1 MQLIYVRFKKYYAV
15 RQSVIN
21 MFEGNRQPAEVKV
34 HLFFKTCP
42 PIRYHFS
49 SPLYSGRLICSM
61 DE

>member
-15 RQSVIN
+15 RQSPIN

-42 PIRYHFS
+42 PIGYHFS